1 MRRIC
6 IVMACAVLVISLLVS
21 CATAKDQGTVTGVK
35 LDKYTMYLYAPDT
48 IKLGVTVNGTAENKA
63 VVFESSNPDVV
74 AIDPD
79 GTVHLLDSSDKTETV
94 QVQVSSVQDPTKKT
108 SAVITVFPSRQANW
122 LMAGP
127 GHDSSTSQTI
137 SWHSQNPDCVLELTD
152 ANSTQFTQTIAVA
165 CNKNTLEWN
174 DGTSYYRY
182 RIELEGLEPDST
194 YQYRVKNADGS
205 VSEAGT
211 FKTAGSDGTFH
222 FLWLS
227 DNHTQANNPLI
238 FNVDTA
244 IDRANAILGQD
255 INFVL
260 FSGDMVNKGQIYNN
274 WFNWQSSDRL
284 HRNMFAFLVGNHEYY
299 PAGKKNMDTSAYY
312 LDMVAVPDDDADVLD
327 SNYWFLY
334 ENVLFICLDSIGRE
348 DDGTMNYAN
357 RETLEMERIWLESV
371 VEANK
376 GKYDYIIVSQ
386 HYSMLEGEN
395 SGTGAYEFWAPVMDK
410 CRVDLVLASD
420 THTYSRSY
428 TLYGDQVAED
438 GTVYMTSPITEY
450 QEEKAIV
457 NRPELT
463 GNRCAFYVGEKGSGF
478 VVVSVTPQAITLD
491 VYGSDGIQYDSLSV
505 NKKNR

>member
-1 MRRIC
+1 MRRLCSMIG
-6 IVMACAVLVISLLVS
+6 CAFLVIALLVS
-21 CATAKDQGTVTGVK
+21 CATAKDQGTVSGIK
-35 LDKYTMYLYAPDT
+35 LDKYTIYRYAPDT
-48 IKLGVTVNGTAENKA
+48 FQIGATVNGTATNKD
-63 VVFESSNPDVV
+63 VIWESSNPDVV
-74 AIDPD
+74 TFDAD
-79 GTVHLLDSSDKTETV
+79 GTVHLIDSSDKTETV
-94 QVQVSSVQDPTKKT
+94 TFTVKSVQDPSKKT
-108 SAVITVFPSRQANW
+108 SGVITVFPSSQVNW
-122 LMAGP
+122 LMVGP
-127 GHDSSTSQTI
+127 GHDSSTGMTI
-137 SWHSQNPDCVLELTD
+137 SWQSISPDCVLELTD
-152 ANSTQFTQTIAVA
+152 ADSTEFTQTIKVE
-165 CNKNTLEWN
+165 CQKTELEWN
-174 DGTSYYRY
+174 DFTEYYRY
-182 RIELEGLEPDST
+182 RIELEGLVPAST

-205 VSEAGT
+205 VSETGT
-211 FKTAGSDGTFH
+211 FKTAGSDGSFN

-244 IDRANAILGQD
+244 IDRANAIVGQD
-255 INFVL
+255 IDFVL

-284 HRNMFAFLVGNHEYY
+284 FRNMYAFLVGNHEYY
-299 PAGKKNMDTSAYY
+299 PAGQKKMDTSAYY

-348 DDGTMNYAN
+348 DDGTKNYAN

-376 GKYDYIIVSQ
+376 GSYDYIIVSQ

-410 CRVDLVLASD
+410 CKVDLVLASD

-428 TLYGDQVAED
+428 TLYGDQVAEE

-450 QEEKAIV
+450 QEEQAIV

-478 VVVSVTPQAITLD
+478 VVVSVGPENITLD
-491 VYGSDGIQYDSLSV
+491 VYGSDAIQYDSISV